1 MVANFGDKPLRA
13 SKGQVVGLAEA
24 AHSFPVCAVTAT
36 EQNEYEADWT
46 EQILQTV
53 SHLTDKQKGRLFD
66 TLRPQYSIWD
76 GRLGEIS
83 AVQHHM
89 WHNGRK
95 GGCQYWDGWGE
106 PGAGVPSGGDELAIS
121 QFSPRLGWVDRY
133 TVAVGLYDPASVS
146 LTGD

>member
-1 MVANFGDKPLRA
+1 M
-13 SKGQVVGLAEA
+13 
-24 AHSFPVCAVTAT
+24 
-36 EQNEYEADWT
+36 
-46 EQILQTV
+46 
-53 SHLTDKQKGRLFD
+53 
-66 TLRPQYSIWD
+66 
-76 GRLGEIS
+76 GRLGLWPLVRGRPLSGDHVVSE
-83 AVQHHM
+83 V

-106 PGAGVPSGGDELAIS
+106 PGVGVPSGGDELAIS